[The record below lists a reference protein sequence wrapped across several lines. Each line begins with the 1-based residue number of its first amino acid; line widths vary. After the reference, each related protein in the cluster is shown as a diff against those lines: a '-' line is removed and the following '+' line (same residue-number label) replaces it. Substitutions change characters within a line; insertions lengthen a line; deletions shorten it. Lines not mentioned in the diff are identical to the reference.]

1 MYSAVFLQNDHT
13 YGLLMTKIQW
23 IEQIIVSPIY
33 CFKQN
38 TVHTLAFNMHLFNF
52 SLLTCYGCIMLCSD

>member
-1 MYSAVFLQNDHT
+1 MIIKTDGLLMNDHT
-13 YGLLMTKIQW
+13 DGLLMNDHAYGLLMNDHTDGLLMTKIQW

-38 TVHTLAFNMHLFNF
+38 TVHT
-52 SLLTCYGCIMLCSD
+52 